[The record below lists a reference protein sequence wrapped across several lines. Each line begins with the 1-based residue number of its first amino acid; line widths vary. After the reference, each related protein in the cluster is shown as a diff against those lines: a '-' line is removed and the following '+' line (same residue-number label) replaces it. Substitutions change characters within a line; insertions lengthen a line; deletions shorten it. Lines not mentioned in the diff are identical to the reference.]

1 MWEQEEFDTWFFF
14 FFQFHIFRLFLCL
27 VIKTMLFKISPFQFL
42 QVVSVTSHSLCY
54 QWCLQIQFS
63 LSLTLNFFRPAKTL
77 KPCWLM
83 LEERKEKRK
92 RSGCQL
98 FLKIWIFIFIS
109 QHTFLLIVL
118 LGASWNCIH
127 LPWVYCYTVGINFNL
142 KKADW
147 YLFTYFTEPLCLQL
161 KIFLSCSVWDDEAW
175 VS

>member
-1 MWEQEEFDTWFFF
+1 
-14 FFQFHIFRLFLCL
+14 
-27 VIKTMLFKISPFQFL
+27 
-42 QVVSVTSHSLCY
+42 
-54 QWCLQIQFS
+54 
-63 LSLTLNFFRPAKTL
+63 
-77 KPCWLM
+77 M

-92 RSGCQL
+92 RTGCQL
-98 FLKIWIFIFIS
+98 FLKIRIFIFIS

-147 YLFTYFTEPLCLQL
+147 CLFTYFTEPLCLQL

-175 VS
+175 AFIKCIAGEGQHGVGPTACLIANWQSPLLVYFCYCVTAAFLLMQSGLCTDTECSQDVPWEKPLKGKFRTIVVY